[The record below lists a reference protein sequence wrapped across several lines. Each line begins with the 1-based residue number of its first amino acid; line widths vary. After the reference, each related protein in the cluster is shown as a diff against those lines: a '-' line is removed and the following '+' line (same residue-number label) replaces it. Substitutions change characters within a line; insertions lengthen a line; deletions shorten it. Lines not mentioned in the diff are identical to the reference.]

1 MDKRAKYAVLRYKGR
16 KYPNITIIYTDQS
29 TRAITVR
36 ADLKTAE
43 RLHTR
48 IKKEIALG
56 TFDIDNYAPKSKDR
70 GISIQEFIGR
80 YLEYR
85 DKLVK
90 IDQLSGSTYL
100 HDKFALDLLISRL
113 DGSTI
118 INNLAS
124 DDVINFMVLLKDSDN
139 KKGKPFKP
147 GAINS
152 HLKHIKAAFNWAVK
166 EKLIL
171 ESPFK
176 DTGLLH
182 DPNDGIYRHIGEA
195 DIEKIRKYLQNKP
208 EWQLDVFNLGLWTGA
223 RRDEL
228 FNIKKQSL
236 YVDNI
241 KGEKVPFVRLSGK
254 GRKIR
259 NMPLCVEACK
269 LLDRRVKYLIDLSK
283 QEQILA
289 RSSSPTQ
296 HRPRVDNRRRLG
308 FLFWEILD
316 SNSITRAFAKVRRDL
331 ALEYFNVHA
340 LRHSFATYCLKDE
353 VPVTTVKEFLGH
365 RNIKTTL
372 IYAKTDDELKASDIK
387 KVRAR

>member
-1 MDKRAKYAVLRYKGR
+1 MAKYSVIRHKGR
-16 KYPNITIIYTDQS
+16 KYPQIAVIFEDNSERT
-29 TRAITVR
+29 ITVR

-43 RLHTR
+43 RLNTK

-56 TFDIDNYAPKSKDR
+56 TFDINNYTPKSTNR
-70 GISIQEFIGR
+70 GITMQEFIAMF
-80 YLEYR
+80 LEYR

-90 IDQLSGSTYL
+90 MDQLSNNTYL
-100 HDKFALDLLISRL
+100 HDKFALDLVLGRF
-113 DGSTI
+113 DGSLSL
-118 INNLAS
+118 NNLTS
-124 DDVINFMVLLKDSDN
+124 DDVINFIVLLKDSDN
-139 KKGKPFKP
+139 KKGKTYKP

-166 EKLIL
+166 EQLISQNPWNHVKKL
-171 ESPFK
+171 P
-176 DTGLLH
+176 
-182 DPNDGIYRHIGEA
+182 DPNENLYRHISEEDIGRIRAYLA
-195 DIEKIRKYLQNKP
+195 DKP
-208 EWQLDVFNLGLWTGA
+208 EWQIDIFNIGLWTGA

-228 FNIKKQSL
+228 FNIKKQNL

-241 KGEKVPFVRLSGK
+241 KGEKVPFVRLTGK

-259 NMPLCVEACK
+259 NMPLCVEARE
-269 LLDRRVKYLIDLSK
+269 LLDRRVRYLTDLSK
-283 QEQILA
+283 QEQILD

-296 HRPRVDNRRRLG
+296 HRPMVDNRRRLG

-316 SNSITRAFAKVRRDL
+316 SNSITRAFARVRRDL

-365 RNIKTTL
+365 KNIKTTL
-372 IYAKTDDELKASDIK
+372 IYAKTDDELKATDIK